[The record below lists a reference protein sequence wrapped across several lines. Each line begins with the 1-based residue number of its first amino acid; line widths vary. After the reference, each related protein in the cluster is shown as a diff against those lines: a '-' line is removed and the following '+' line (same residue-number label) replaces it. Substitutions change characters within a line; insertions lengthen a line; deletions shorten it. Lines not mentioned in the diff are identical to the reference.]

1 MVAKRQVKSK
11 RGDTRVHR
19 RGFYEY
25 QVTAEICCKPPRR
38 GGKKTC
44 NLTTRSVITQRK
56 GEEGVRDAE
65 RAVRDDFQAFMRK
78 SKTCTLRIL
87 NMPGTPASANLTTRR
102 TGKAITPAEM
112 RARKGYL
119 IAGAPP
125 KRRRRRRR

>member
-11 RGDTRVHR
+11 HGDTRIHR

-65 RAVRDDFQAFMRK
+65 RAVREDFQAFMGNR
-78 SKTCTLRIL
+78 KTCKLRIL
-87 NMPGTPASANLTTRR
+87 NMPGTPANANLTTRR
-102 TGKAITPAEM
+102 TSAKAITPAEM
-112 RARKGYL
+112 RARKGFL
-119 IAGAPP
+119 IAGTTP
-125 KRRRRRRR
+125 KRRKR